1 MSTDPG
7 LENRSD
13 TDRLSELL
21 AKIRDLGDAEDPEFA
36 QAVLMV
42 EQRLMSSGP
51 LPPPSI
57 MAEYEQAIPGLGQ
70 VLVDRMV
77 IQHDQEIA
85 VENRIHDRADRE
97 LEHEAVTVRRGMW
110 MIFAIALVFLAVA
123 AIGLLVDEPPAVYV
137 GVGTPT
143 LFGVVWGVSRLVTL
157 FRRS

>member
-1 MSTDPG
+1 MPSDPSS
-7 LENRSD
+7 ENRSD
-13 TDRLSELL
+13 TDRLSEVL

-42 EQRLMSSGP
+42 EQRLMSSSP
-51 LPPPSI
+51 LPAPSI
-57 MAEYEQAIPGLGQ
+57 MAEYDQAIPGLGQ

-77 IQHDQEIA
+77 IQHDQEIS
-85 VENRIHDRADRE
+85 VENRIQDRADRE

-110 MIFAIALVFLAVA
+110 MIFAIVLVFLAVA
-123 AIGLLVDEPPAVYV
+123 AVGLFVDEPPAVYV
-137 GVGTPT
+137 GVGAPT

>member
-1 MSTDPG
+1 MPTDPSS
-7 LENRSD
+7 ESRSD
-13 TDRLSELL
+13 TDRLAEVL
-21 AKIRDLGDAEDPEFA
+21 AKIRDLGDAEDPKFA

-51 LPPPSI
+51 LPAPSI

-110 MIFAIALVFLAVA
+110 MIFAILLVFLAVA
-123 AIGLLVDEPPAVYV
+123 AIGLLVDEPRAVYV